1 MSKNTSQQQ
10 SATSL
15 SDSLPELAND
25 DAHSKNDIKTADSLS
40 NPPRRKFTR
49 QRRKLTDGERRQDAR
64 MASLHLIKLQQ
75 RLPPRARIGLYYDG
89 FGELPTQPL
98 LDWCRRLGYLPYL
111 PVVGSLGRSDK
122 SNIDKRLRFVPIYYK
137 KLLNVPSRIH
147 SLGMKQNHHRR
158 LLWARE
164 LDVIICPLVAVD
176 LSGNRMGM
184 GGGFYDT
191 TLGKSH
197 QEGLKKPLKIGWC
210 YDFQVVEQ
218 LQRQAWDVPLDG
230 LITPSGMRW
239 FRRNQIKN
247 SNDKASSAENVEEYL
262 QTLGND
268 DAREIC
274 YYSQEQSFN
283 SDELA
288 RVVNEKRLNKL
299 LADSDAFLNSLSGE
313 IKDFDEDDI
322 NIGK

>member
-1 MSKNTSQQQ
+1 MH
-10 SATSL
+10 
-15 SDSLPELAND
+15 PELKN
-25 DAHSKNDIKTADSLS
+25 SKPYDSNSNESKVS
-40 NPPRRKFTR
+40 NPPRRQFTR
-49 QRRKLTDGERRQDAR
+49 QRRLLTDGERRQYAR

-111 PVVGSLGRSDK
+111 PVVGSFGRDNKGNVDK
-122 SNIDKRLRFVPIYYK
+122 HLRFVPIYQS
-137 KLLNVPSRIH
+137 KLLNIPTRIH

-176 LSGNRMGM
+176 KSGNRMGM

-191 TLGKSH
+191 TLGRSY
-197 QEGLKKPLKIGWC
+197 QAGLKKPLKIGWC
-210 YDFQVVEQ
+210 YNFQVVEH
-218 LQRQAWDVPLDG
+218 LERQPWDVPLDG
-230 LITPSGMRW
+230 LITPSGIRW
-239 FRRNQIKN
+239 F
-247 SNDKASSAENVEEYL
+247 SNNAKANDSVGEKTSSADTVDTYL

-268 DAREIC
+268 DDREML

-288 RVVNEKRLNKL
+288 RVINEKRLNKL
-299 LADSDAFLNSLSGE
+299 LADSDAFLDSLSGE
-313 IKDFDEDDI
+313 IGNFEDENKDP
-322 NIGK
+322 

>member
-10 SATSL
+10 SATVL
-15 SDSLPELAND
+15 SDLISQLSTD
-25 DAHSKNDIKTADSLS
+25 DIRSKKDVKTADSLS
-40 NPPRRKFTR
+40 NLPRRQFTR
-49 QRRKLTDGERRQDAR
+49 QRRKLTDGERRQYAR
-64 MASLHLIKLQQ
+64 MASLHLTKLQQ

-111 PVVGSLGRSDK
+111 PVVGSLGRTDK
-122 SNIDKRLRFVPIYYK
+122 GNIDKRLRFVPIYHK

-176 LSGNRMGM
+176 KNGNRMGM

-191 TLGKSH
+191 TLGKSY
-197 QEGLKKPLKIGWC
+197 QVGLKKPLKVGWC
-210 YDFQVVEQ
+210 YDFQVVEA
-218 LQRQAWDVPLDG
+218 LERQPWDVPLDG
-230 LITPSGMRW
+230 LITPSNIRW
-239 FRRNQIKN
+239 FKRNQIKN

-268 DAREIC
+268 DAREKL
-274 YYSQEQSFN
+274 YYSQEQSFS

-288 RVVNEKRLNKL
+288 RVVNEERLNKL

-313 IKDFDEDDI
+313 IKDFDEGG
-322 NIGK
+322 NTSER

>member
-10 SATSL
+10 SATAL
-15 SDSLPELAND
+15 SDSISELSAD
-25 DAHSKNDIKTADSLS
+25 DARSKKEVKVADSLA
-40 NPPRRKFTR
+40 NPPRRQFTR
-49 QRRKLTDGERRQDAR
+49 QRRQLTAGERRHYAR

-75 RLPPRARIGLYYDG
+75 RLPPHAKIGLYYDG

-98 LDWCRRLGYLPYL
+98 LKWCRRLGYLPYL
-111 PVVGSLGRSDK
+111 PVVGSLGRTR
-122 SNIDKRLRFVPIYYK
+122 NGNVDKRLRFVPIYQS
-137 KLLNVPSRIH
+137 KLLNIPTRIH

-176 LSGNRMGM
+176 KSGNRMGM

-197 QEGLKKPLKIGWC
+197 QAGLKKPLKIGWC

-218 LQRQAWDVPLDG
+218 LERQAWDVPLDG
-230 LITPSGMRW
+230 LITPSGLRW
-239 FRRNQIKN
+239 FKRNQIT
-247 SNDKASSAENVEEYL
+247 SRYDKASSADSVDTYL
-262 QTLGND
+262 RALGND
-268 DAREIC
+268 DAREKL
-274 YYSQEQSFN
+274 YYSQEQAFN

-288 RVVNEKRLNKL
+288 KVVNKKRLNEL
-299 LADSDAFLNSLSGE
+299 LADSDAFLASLTGE
-313 IKDFDEDDI
+313 IEDFEDD
-322 NIGK
+322 NKDP